1 MKIAYVFA
9 GQGAQYPG
17 MGCDLYRNYPD
28 ARAVF
33 DAAGDKIKRLC
44 FEGSAEQLKETENT
58 QPCIYTMTMA
68 AYKAFCTELEK
79 ISQVKS
85 VIPQAMA
92 GFSLGE
98 YSAMTAAGIIT
109 DIPTGVELMENR
121 GRWMG
126 EAGRDACGNPAGT
139 MAAAI
144 GDKEKVLAIVEKT
157 KKDDILI
164 AANFNAPMQTVV
176 SGNIAAVERFSEEA
190 KTAKLRVAQ
199 LAVGSAF
206 HSPMME
212 PASEK
217 IRTLISAKSQKINI
231 SSTVPVYSNLTAA
244 PLSEYRTGGISAD
257 GREQTVDD
265 IADAMAKQLMSP
277 VRWVDIVERLIEEGV
292 DTFIEFGPG
301 KTLCGLIKKI
311 NRKAVVYNVENCDTL
326 RQTIEN
332 INKTANALSDSVQ

>member
-9 GQGAQYPG
+9 GQGAQYTG
-17 MGCDLYRNYPD
+17 MGCDLYRNYSD

-68 AYKAFCTELEK
+68 AYKAFYTELEK
-79 ISQVKS
+79 NNAAKS
-85 VIPQAMA
+85 VIPYAMA

-109 DIPTGVELMENR
+109 DISTGVEFMENR

-126 EAGRDACGNPAGT
+126 EAGRDASGNPAGT

-144 GDKEKVLAIVEKT
+144 GDKEKILDIVEKT
-157 KKDDILI
+157 RNDDILI
-164 AANFNAPMQTVV
+164 AANFNAPTQTVV
-176 SGNIAAVERFSEEA
+176 SGSIAAVERFSKAA

-212 PASEK
+212 SASEK

-231 SSTVPVYSNLTAA
+231 SSAVPVYSNLTAA
-244 PLSEYRTGGISAD
+244 PLSEYRADGISAE
-257 GREQTVDD
+257 GREQTVAD

-277 VRWVDIVERLIEEGV
+277 VRWVDIVKRLIDEGV

-311 NRKAVVYNVENCDTL
+311 DRNAVVYNIENCDTL
-326 RQTIEN
+326 RQTIES
-332 INKTANALSDSVQ
+332 INTAANVMNDFAQ